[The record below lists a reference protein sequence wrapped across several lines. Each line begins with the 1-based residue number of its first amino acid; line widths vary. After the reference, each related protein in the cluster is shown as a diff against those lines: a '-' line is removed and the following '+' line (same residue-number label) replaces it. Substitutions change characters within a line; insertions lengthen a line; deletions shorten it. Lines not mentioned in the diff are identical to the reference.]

1 MSANERQTGRAAGVP
16 RLRVVGGDARDEG
29 HEPLPLDPIR
39 QARHEWLRTEAY
51 WAGRNRAG
59 RLSARLAA

>member
-1 MSANERQTGRAAGVP
+1 MKNNEEQRRATGSP
-16 RLRVVGGDARDEG
+16 QLRVFRGEEKDESQ
-29 HEPLPLDPIR
+29 ERRPPNPTR
-39 QARHEWLRTEAY
+39 EARHEWLRTEAY

>member
-1 MSANERQTGRAAGVP
+1 MDSNEQQERATNVP
-16 RLRVVGGDARDEG
+16 RLRVVGSETRDDG
-29 HEPLPLDPIR
+29 HERRPPDPTD
-39 QARHEWLRTEAY
+39 QPRHEWLRTEAY

>member
-1 MSANERQTGRAAGVP
+1 MSSNEQRERVAGVP
-16 RLRVVGGDARDEG
+16 QLRVVGSDVRDEG
-29 HEPLPLDPIR
+29 HERRPPDPTR
-39 QARHEWLRTEAY
+39 QSRREWVRTEAY

>member
-1 MSANERQTGRAAGVP
+1 MSTNERPGRATGVP
-16 RLRVVGGDARDEG
+16 RLRVIGGEMWDEG
-29 HEPLPLDPIR
+29 HERRPPDPGPHGSR
-39 QARHEWLRTEAY
+39 EWLRTEAY

>member
-1 MSANERQTGRAAGVP
+1 MKTNEEP
-16 RLRVVGGDARDEG
+16 RRVGSIPQLRVFCGEETDESQERRPPNPTRDAR
-29 HEPLPLDPIR
+29 R
-39 QARHEWLRTEAY
+39 EWLRTEAY

>member
-1 MSANERQTGRAAGVP
+1 MKTKEEQ
-16 RLRVVGGDARDEG
+16 
-29 HEPLPLDPIR
+29 R
-39 QARHEWLRTEAY
+39 QARSIPQLRVFCGEEKDEGQGRRPPNPTREARREWLRTEAY